1 MTKTNKEL
9 AARILNICRPGS
21 SEEALKKQSQLSNE
35 ELKKTLDRVLEHNPE
50 YMNLH
55 ETILTTFGI
64 CIMKVHEGLIYDCWD
79 LNKDVFK
86 QGMFVPYTKKKR

>member
-1 MTKTNKEL
+1 MSNTNEEL

-21 SEEALKKQSQLSNE
+21 SREALKKQSLLTNE
-35 ELKKTLDRVLEHNPE
+35 ELKRTLDKVLEANPE

-55 ETILTTFGI
+55 ETVLTTFGI

-79 LNKDVFK
+79 LDTDSFK
-86 QGMFVPYTKKKR
+86 QGIFVPYTKKRR